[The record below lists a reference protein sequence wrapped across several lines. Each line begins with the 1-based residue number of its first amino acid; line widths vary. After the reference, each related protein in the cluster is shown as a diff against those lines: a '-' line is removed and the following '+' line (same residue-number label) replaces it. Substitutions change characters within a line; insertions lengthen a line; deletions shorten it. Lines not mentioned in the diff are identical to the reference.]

1 MLATEKPRVKGAAP
15 CPRWVGPLA
24 WLSRAGVAFCRCGVQ
39 AAATTA
45 VLASGSDGRVG
56 MSVLLVLCTCPDAAS
71 GERIARALVEERLAA
86 CVNRVPGLTSVY
98 RWQDAVESAPEELL
112 LIKTTRAA
120 FPALQARLLALHPYA
135 LPEVIALPIDSGHAP
150 YLDWVQAAVAPT

>member
-1 MLATEKPRVKGAAP
+1 
-15 CPRWVGPLA
+15 
-24 WLSRAGVAFCRCGVQ
+24 
-39 AAATTA
+39 
-45 VLASGSDGRVG
+45 

-98 RWQDAVESAPEELL
+98 RWQDAVESAAEELL
-112 LIKTTRAA
+112 LIKTTRDA
-120 FPALQARLLALHPYA
+120 FPALQARLLALHPNT

-150 YLDWVQAAVAPT
+150 YLDWVQAAVTPT

>member
-1 MLATEKPRVKGAAP
+1 
-15 CPRWVGPLA
+15 
-24 WLSRAGVAFCRCGVQ
+24 
-39 AAATTA
+39 
-45 VLASGSDGRVG
+45 

-112 LIKTTRAA
+112 LIKTTRDT
-120 FPALQARLLALHPYA
+120 FPALLARLLALHPYA
-135 LPEVIALPIDSGHAP
+135 LPEVIALPVDLGHPP
-150 YLDWVQAAVAPT
+150 YLDWVRAAVAPT